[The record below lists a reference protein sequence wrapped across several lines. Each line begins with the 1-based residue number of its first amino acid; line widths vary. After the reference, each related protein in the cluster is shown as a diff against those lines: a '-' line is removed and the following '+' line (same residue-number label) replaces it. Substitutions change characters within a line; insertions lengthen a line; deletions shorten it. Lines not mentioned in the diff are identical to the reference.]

1 MSMGADYVH
10 NEGRGWL
17 AYDLNP
23 GLRVNTTRTGAIVRT
38 DLLGLAA
45 QLGIAP
51 FSNSV
56 LSRFDYSGATGTMV
70 STCLMERRYRGFW
83 GARVGYT
90 LGYARGNNSGAP
102 VGDEQFP
109 GAGRA

>member
-1 MSMGADYVH
+1 MPRSTQLSFGYERQIGATMSIGADFVH

-38 DLLGLAA
+38 DLLGLAG
-45 QLGIAP
+45 QLGLPA

-56 LSRFDYSGATGTMV
+56 LSRFDDSGRSKV
-70 STCLMERRYRGFW
+70 
-83 GARVGYT
+83 
-90 LGYARGNNSGAP
+90 
-102 VGDEQFP
+102 
-109 GAGRA
+109 